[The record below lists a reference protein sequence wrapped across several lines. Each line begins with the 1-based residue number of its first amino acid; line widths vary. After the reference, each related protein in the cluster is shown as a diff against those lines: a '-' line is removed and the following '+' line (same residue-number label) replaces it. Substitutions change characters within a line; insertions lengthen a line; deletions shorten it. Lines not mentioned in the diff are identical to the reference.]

1 MSVGRAGSDLHV
13 ARVFGGDKAEFDE
26 MVESAAVVRPLARVR
41 PDAEPAD
48 AVGGGV
54 DPAAADVAGRG
65 HASGH
70 GHCNVSAVAGPVA
83 RPAAPEAPPSVAGV
97 MVPGSEAAAG
107 VETCVCETDVFA
119 ILGTAESILDS
130 GRRFGDSTASAN
142 DSCSCMAAKRYILL
156 SAIGPRPC
164 D

>member
-13 ARVFGGDKAEFDE
+13 ARILCGDKAEVDE
-26 MVESAAVVRPLARVR
+26 MVKSAAVVRPLARVR

-97 MVPGSEAAAG
+97 VGPGISEPIEPNQARRIPTG
-107 VETCVCETDVFA
+107 
-119 ILGTAESILDS
+119 SI
-130 GRRFGDSTASAN
+130 A
-142 DSCSCMAAKRYILL
+142 
-156 SAIGPRPC
+156 
-164 D
+164 

>member
-13 ARVFGGDKAEFDE
+13 ARVLGGDKAEFDE

-83 RPAAPEAPPSVAGV
+83 RPTAPEAPPSVAGV
-97 MVPGSEAAAG
+97 
-107 VETCVCETDVFA
+107 
-119 ILGTAESILDS
+119 LGP
-130 GRRFGDSTASAN
+130 GRRGRGGSRDVRLRDRRLRHLGDCRGHLGLKSAFLRLGGECQRL
-142 DSCSCMAAKRYILL
+142 SCSSMAASRYI
-156 SAIGPRPC
+156 
-164 D
+164 

>member
-1 MSVGRAGSDLHV
+1 MSEGRAGSDLNV
-13 ARVFGGDKAEFDE
+13 ARVLRGDKAEVDE

-70 GHCNVSAVAGPVA
+70 GHCNVGAVTAA
-83 RPAAPEAPPSVAGV
+83 RPHLKHRPPLPAFV
-97 MVPGSEAAAG
+97 VPGRRGRGGSR
-107 VETCVCETDVFA
+107 DVR
-119 ILGTAESILDS
+119 LRD
-130 GRRFGDSTASAN
+130 RRLRHPVLQNPVHA
-142 DSCSCMAAKRYILL
+142 
-156 SAIGPRPC
+156 
-164 D
+164 

>member
-1 MSVGRAGSDLHV
+1 MSEDRAGSDLHV
-13 ARVFGGDKAEFDE
+13 ARVLGGDKAEVDE

-70 GHCNVSAVAGPVA
+70 GHCNMGAVAGPVA

-97 MVPGSEAAAG
+97 LGPGSRG
-107 VETCVCETDVFA
+107 RGRSRDVRLRDRRLRHDEDCREH
-119 ILGTAESILDS
+119 LG
-130 GRRFGDSTASAN
+130 FKSAF
-142 DSCSCMAAKRYILL
+142 R
-156 SAIGPRPC
+156 
-164 D
+164 

>member
-13 ARVFGGDKAEFDE
+13 ARVLGGDKAEVDE

-70 GHCNVSAVAGPVA
+70 GHCNVGAVTAA
-83 RPAAPEAPPSVAGV
+83 RPHLKHRPPLPAFWGPAGEAV
-97 MVPGSEAAAG
+97 AG
-107 VETCVCETDVFA
+107 VETCV
-119 ILGTAESILDS
+119 
-130 GRRFGDSTASAN
+130 
-142 DSCSCMAAKRYILL
+142 
-156 SAIGPRPC
+156 
-164 D
+164 

>member
-70 GHCNVSAVAGPVA
+70 GHCNVSAVTGPVA
-83 RPAAPEAPPSVAGV
+83 RAAAPEGPPSVAGV
-97 MVPGSEAAAG
+97 VVPGRRGRGGSR
-107 VETCVCETDVFA
+107 DVRLRDRRLRH
-119 ILGTAESILDS
+119 LGDCREHLGFRSPFRRLDS
-130 GRRFGDSTASAN
+130 E
-142 DSCSCMAAKRYILL
+142 CQ
-156 SAIGPRPC
+156 
-164 D
+164 